1 MKQILLIVF
10 VILLTGC
17 STTDKLSRTENLP
30 LVTKTH
36 TTINHLVIDS
46 VGEDANTDTVNRE
59 DVFTVIEGMTNN
71 EMQNIQMPSSKYVS
85 GQLYMTGVNISSIWN
100 ENFIPMYNEYD
111 YNLLEIDEAAEM
123 ITDLNE
129 RYSELETEI
138 SKITIPTELGDNEK
152 EHLSKMKEDLLLAI
166 SNRTLAILEFKS
178 MIANQ
183 KEEHKAFMDVHI
195 SNSDRYI
202 KHVEE
207 INNELQSSDGSLV
220 TSSE

>member
-1 MKQILLIVF
+1 MKQILLTVF

-30 LVTKTH
+30 LVTKSH

-46 VGEDANTDTVNRE
+46 VGEDANTDIVDRE
-59 DVFTVIEGMTNN
+59 DVFTVDGLSDIEL
-71 EMQNIQMPSSKYVS
+71 ENIQMPSLKYVS
-85 GQLYMTGVNISSIWN
+85 AQLYETGASISSIWN
-100 ENFIPMYNEYD
+100 ENFIPMYTEYN

-138 SKITIPTELGDNEK
+138 SKISIPTELADKER

-178 MIANQ
+178 MIANK

-207 INNELQSSDGSLV
+207 VNNELQSSDDSLV

>member
-10 VILLTGC
+10 VILLAGC

-85 GQLYMTGVNISSIWN
+85 GQLYETGVNISSIWN
-100 ENFIPMYNEYD
+100 ENFIPMYTEYD

-138 SKITIPTELGDNEK
+138 SKITIPTELADNEK

-207 INNELQSSDGSLV
+207 INNELQSSDSSLV